1 MPRGRPAHGES
12 ASPRAG
18 GDFAGSPTVLRE
30 RDSWPQ
36 GQLRSHRLPEA
47 KDTPGVTAERLRV
60 AGSHRWAG
68 FHHTCVQRL
77 VLALVTR
84 IQTAKGLCSPERRRG
99 PKGTHNKASDPLGH
113 S

>member
-1 MPRGRPAHGES
+1 M
-12 ASPRAG
+12 
-18 GDFAGSPTVLRE
+18 LRE

-47 KDTPGVTAERLRV
+47 KDTPGVTVERLRV

-84 IQTAKGLCSPERRRG
+84 IQTAKGLCYPERRRG

>member
-36 GQLRSHRLPEA
+36 GQLRSHRLTEA
-47 KDTPGVTAERLRV
+47 EDTPGVTAERLQV

-68 FHHTCVQRL
+68 LHHTCAQRP
-77 VLALVTR
+77 VLALV
-84 IQTAKGLCSPERRRG
+84 AGGPDGKGAVLP
-99 PKGTHNKASDPLGH
+99 
-113 S
+113 